1 MNRFVL
7 LAALALPLTSNAG
20 EPFTGT
26 DYSGTYDCTGI
37 DSKEGDYTGVVTL
50 QFNPEQS
57 SGAYGAYNF
66 KLVVPDYGTYPG
78 QAVSLGKTL
87 AIHFALT
94 DSRSKDYG
102 TGIATVSK
110 NRHGK
115 LTFHKFY
122 YEPEFK
128 GGNNGV
134 EDCVRR
140 QGNEANTPI
149 K

>member
-7 LAALALPLTSNAG
+7 LAALAFPLAAHAG
-20 EPFTGT
+20 QPFTGR
-26 DYSGTYDCTGI
+26 DYSGVYDCTGN
-37 DSKEGDYTGVVTL
+37 DVKEGEYTGTLTL
-50 QFNPEQS
+50 QLNKEQS
-57 SGAYGAYNF
+57 SGAYGAYDF

-87 AIHFALT
+87 AMHFALT
-94 DSRSKDYG
+94 DSKSKDYG

-110 NRHGK
+110 NRQGR

-134 EDCVRR
+134 EDCVKR
-140 QGNEANTPI
+140 
-149 K
+149 

>member
-1 MNRFVL
+1 MRHLSL
-7 LAALALPLTSNAG
+7 LALIFSLSFPAFAS
-20 EPFTGT
+20 EPFTGK
-26 DYSGTYDCTGI
+26 DFSGIYDCTGN
-37 DSKEGDYTGVVTL
+37 DAKEGEYSGTVTL
-50 QFNPEQS
+50 QLNNEQS

-87 AIHFALT
+87 AIHFALN

-102 TGIATVSK
+102 TAIATVSK
-110 NRHGK
+110 NKKGK

-140 QGNEANTPI
+140 
-149 K
+149 

>member
-1 MNRFVL
+1 MKRLSL
-7 LAALALPLTSNAG
+7 LALIFSLSFPAFAS
-20 EPFTGT
+20 EPFTGK
-26 DYSGTYDCTGI
+26 DFSGIYDCTGN
-37 DSKEGDYTGVVTL
+37 DAKEGEYSGTVTL
-50 QFNPEQS
+50 QLNNEQS

-87 AIHFALT
+87 AIHFALN

-110 NRHGK
+110 NKKGK

-140 QGNEANTPI
+140 
-149 K
+149 

>member
-1 MNRFVL
+1 MKRLTL
-7 LAALALPLTSNAG
+7 LALIFSLSFPAIAS
-20 EPFTGT
+20 EPFTGK
-26 DYSGTYDCTGI
+26 DFSGIYDCTGN
-37 DSKEGDYTGVVTL
+37 DAKEGEYSGTVTL
-50 QFNPEQS
+50 QLNNEQS

-87 AIHFALT
+87 AIHFALN

-110 NRHGK
+110 NKKGK

-140 QGNEANTPI
+140 
-149 K
+149 

>member
-1 MNRFVL
+1 MNR
-7 LAALALPLTSNAG
+7 LALLTLTLLLTLPAFASQ
-20 EPFTGT
+20 PFTGE
-26 DYSGTYDCTGI
+26 DYSGVYDCTG
-37 DSKEGDYTGVVTL
+37 DDAREGKYTGTVTL
-50 QFNPEQS
+50 QLNKEQS
-57 SGAYGAYNF
+57 SAAYGAYDY

-102 TGIATVSK
+102 TGIATVKK
-110 NRHGK
+110 NKQGK
-115 LTFHKFY
+115 LIFHKFY

-128 GGNNGV
+128 GGNNGL

-140 QGNEANTPI
+140 
-149 K
+149 

>member
-1 MNRFVL
+1 MKRLSL
-7 LAALALPLTSNAG
+7 LALIFSLSFPAFAS
-20 EPFTGT
+20 ESFTGT
-26 DYSGTYDCTGI
+26 DFSGVYDCNGNDAKEGEYSGT
-37 DSKEGDYTGVVTL
+37 VTL
-50 QFNPEQS
+50 QLNNEQS

-87 AIHFALT
+87 AIHFALN

-102 TGIATVSK
+102 TAIATVSK
-110 NRHGK
+110 NKKGK

-140 QGNEANTPI
+140 
-149 K
+149 

>member
-1 MNRFVL
+1 MSINNGRNMNRFVL
-7 LAALALPLTSNAG
+7 LAALALPFASNAV

-37 DSKEGDYTGVVTL
+37 DSKEGNYTGTVTL
-50 QFNPEQS
+50 QLNQEQS
-57 SGAYGAYNF
+57 SGSYGAYNF

-94 DSRSKDYG
+94 DSKSKDYG
-102 TGIATVSK
+102 TGIATVAK
-110 NRHGK
+110 NKKGK
-115 LTFHKFY
+115 LAFHKFY

-134 EDCVRR
+134 EDCVKR
-140 QGNEANTPI
+140 
-149 K
+149 

>member
-1 MNRFVL
+1 MHGETMKRSAPL
-7 LAALALPLTSNAG
+7 ALALLLALPAFAAQ
-20 EPFTGT
+20 PFTGK
-26 DYSGTYDCTGI
+26 DYSGVYDCTGY
-37 DSKEGDYTGVVTL
+37 DAKEGKYTGTVTL
-50 QFNPEQS
+50 QLNREQS
-57 SGAYGAYNF
+57 SDAYGAYDF

-102 TGIATVSK
+102 TGIATVTK
-110 NRHGK
+110 NKKGK

-134 EDCVRR
+134 EDCVLR
-140 QGNEANTPI
+140 
-149 K
+149 

>member
-1 MNRFVL
+1 MKK
-7 LAALALPLTSNAG
+7 LALFIALALPPLAYAG
-20 EPFTGT
+20 QPFSGT
-26 DYSGTYDCTGI
+26 DYSGVYDCTG
-37 DSKEGDYTGVVTL
+37 DDAKEGKYTGIVTL
-50 QFNPEQS
+50 QLNNEQS
-57 SGAYGAYNF
+57 SGAYGAYDF

-102 TGIATVSK
+102 TGIATVATNK
-110 NRHGK
+110 KGK
-115 LTFHKFY
+115 LSFHKFY

-128 GGNNGV
+128 GGNHGF

-140 QGNEANTPI
+140 LGGEASASV

>member
-1 MNRFVL
+1 MKRLSL
-7 LAALALPLTSNAG
+7 LALLFLLSFPAIASQ
-20 EPFTGT
+20 PFTGK
-26 DYSGTYDCTGI
+26 DFSGVYDCNGNDAKEGEYSGT
-37 DSKEGDYTGVVTL
+37 VTL
-50 QFNPEQS
+50 QLNNEQS

-87 AIHFALT
+87 AIHFALN

-110 NRHGK
+110 NKKGK

-140 QGNEANTPI
+140 
-149 K
+149 

>member
-1 MNRFVL
+1 MKRLALLTFVL
-7 LAALALPLTSNAG
+7 SMTLPAFAA
-20 EPFTGT
+20 EPFTGK
-26 DYSGTYDCTGI
+26 DYSGVYDCIGN
-37 DSKEGDYTGVVTL
+37 DAKEGEYTGTVTL
-50 QFNPEQS
+50 QLNQEQS
-57 SGAYGAYNF
+57 SGAYGAYDF

-102 TGIATVSK
+102 TGIATVARNK
-110 NRHGK
+110 QGK
-115 LTFHKFY
+115 TTFHKFY

-134 EDCVRR
+134 EDCVKR
-140 QGNEANTPI
+140 
-149 K
+149 

>member
-1 MNRFVL
+1 MKRWTLF
-7 LAALALPLTSNAG
+7 ALALTLTLPAFAAQ
-20 EPFTGT
+20 PFTGK
-26 DYSGTYDCTGI
+26 DYSGVYDCTG
-37 DSKEGDYTGVVTL
+37 DDAKEGEYTGTVTL
-50 QFNPEQS
+50 RLNEKQS
-57 SGAYGAYNF
+57 SGAYGAYDY

-102 TGIATVSK
+102 TGIATVKK
-110 NRHGK
+110 NKQGK

-128 GGNNGV
+128 GGNKGV

-140 QGNEANTPI
+140 
-149 K
+149 

>member
-7 LAALALPLTSNAG
+7 LAALALPFTASAG
-20 EPFTGT
+20 ESFTGT
-26 DYSGTYDCTGI
+26 DYSGVYDCTGI
-37 DSKEGDYTGVVTL
+37 DGKEGNYTGVVTL
-50 QFNPEQS
+50 RLNREQS
-57 SGAYGAYNF
+57 SAGYGAYDF
-66 KLVVPDYGTYPG
+66 KLDVPDYGTYPG

-94 DSRSKDYG
+94 DSKSKDYG
-102 TGIATVSK
+102 TGIATVSRSRK
-110 NRHGK
+110 GK

-140 QGNEANTPI
+140 
-149 K
+149 